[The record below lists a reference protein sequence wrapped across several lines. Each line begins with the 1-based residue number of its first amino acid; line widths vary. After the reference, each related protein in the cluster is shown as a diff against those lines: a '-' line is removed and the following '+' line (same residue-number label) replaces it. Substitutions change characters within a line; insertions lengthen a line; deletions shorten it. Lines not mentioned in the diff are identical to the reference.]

1 MAARATSKITSKSQ
15 VTVPA
20 RMRDALG
27 RRAGDSLVWTYRG
40 DGVVE
45 VAKQGAGR
53 LEDLIGMLGPAPRSL
68 TVGGGPGA
76 AGPSLETVS
85 RFIDGNSGAGL

>member
-1 MAARATSKITSKSQ
+1 MVAQATSKITSKSQ

-27 RRAGDSLVWTYRG
+27 LQAGDSLVWTYRE
-40 DGVVE
+40 DGVIE
-45 VAKQGAGR
+45 VRKQGAGR

-68 TVGGGPGA
+68 TIEGMDQA
-76 AGPSLETVS
+76 LLEYFS
-85 RFIDGNSGAGL
+85 KR